1 VGHFCADIQD
11 HMHVAFGRQRRVHLS
26 ETLEELLMLMAA
38 MIPADD
44 FARRDVQP
52 IGCSYRSLAASN

>member
-1 VGHFCADIQD
+1 
-11 HMHVAFGRQRRVHLS
+11 MHVAFGRQRRVHLS